1 MSANRVSI
9 VVPTFQE
16 ADNLRVLIPRVF
28 AALGQAG
35 IEAELIV
42 VDDNSQDG
50 TEQVVAEAAARF
62 PVRLITR
69 TADRGL
75 SSAVI
80 RGFDEARFDVF
91 VCMDADL
98 SHPPESLAPVIAP
111 VASGTAEFC
120 LGSRYAQGGST
131 ANDWG
136 LLRWINSKVATL
148 MALPLVRVRDPMA
161 GFFCTRR
168 DVVERARQAGL
179 NPIGYKI
186 GLEILVKG
194 GCQNVTE
201 IPIHFEDRLHGRSK
215 LTMRQQFQ
223 YVRHVFRLYR
233 FRWLGGL
240 SIVGWMVSS
249 YTP

>member
-1 MSANRVSI
+1 MSSNRVSI
-9 VVPTFQE
+9 VVPTYQE
-16 ADNLRVLIPRVF
+16 AENLRVLIPRVF
-28 AALGQAG
+28 AALRSAG
-35 IEAELIV
+35 VEAEMIV

-50 TEQVVAEAAARF
+50 TERIIAEVAASH

-69 TADRGL
+69 TNERGL
-75 SSAVI
+75 SSAVV
-80 RGFDEARFDVF
+80 RGFDEARHDIF

-111 VASGTAEFC
+111 VAAGMSEFC

-131 ANDWG
+131 ADDWG
-136 LLRWINSKVATL
+136 FFRWLNSKVATL

-168 DVVERARQAGL
+168 EVVDRARAAGL

-194 GCQNVTE
+194 GCKQVTE
-201 IPIHFEDRLHGRSK
+201 IPIRFEDRLHGKSK
-215 LTMRQQFQ
+215 LTVKQQIH
-223 YVRHVFRLYR
+223 YVRHILRLYR
-233 FRWLGGL
+233 FRLLGAN
-240 SIVGWMVSS
+240 
-249 YTP
+249 